1 MSTSETKS
9 PAEERAERLAS
20 LRAQWN
26 NLAGRATLGYLL
38 DEIED
43 VQGELDALPGQV
55 QEYRHRGYCFS
66 RDWEARAQTLK
77 DTWPVRSRDA
87 RRLQRQQVHHL
98 KAQVATIERL
108 TARSVLSERGLDRL
122 ESELD
127 QLESQLSSAETTVRG
142 AYDALGQ
149 QLHQLKAE
157 FGPVEYLLDSLDT
170 ASFDLYPD
178 EVGVAACKA
187 VWISGRDE
195 PEGTLYLMEGRL
207 VFEQREKKAKKKVL
221 FVTTAKEL
229 VQEKLWEA
237 PIGAITEL
245 EAEDKRKFLSKKELL
260 HLRFR
265 DPPPRLAGETTVR
278 LKGTTNEEWSAL
290 IKRVQSGE
298 IESDRI
304 GAESGAREPE
314 TEGPTTPPREIPT
327 KCPSC
332 GARLPAVM
340 KGMREL
346 NCEYCDAVLRL

>member
-20 LRAQWN
+20 LRTRWN
-26 NLAGRATLGYLL
+26 SVAGRATLGYLL

-43 VQGELDALPGQV
+43 TQGEIDTLPGQI
-55 QEYRHRGYCFS
+55 EGYRHRGYCFS
-66 RDWEARAQTLK
+66 RDWEARAQTLQ
-77 DTWPVRSRDA
+77 DIWPARSRDA
-87 RRLQRQQVHHL
+87 RRLQRQQAYQL
-98 KAQVATIERL
+98 KAQVTTVEDL
-108 TARSVLSERGLDRL
+108 TGRTALSERGLDRL
-122 ESELD
+122 QSELD
-127 QLESQLSSAETTVRG
+127 QLESQLSSAESTVRG

-157 FGPVEYLLDSLDT
+157 FQPVEYLLDSLET
-170 ASFDLYPD
+170 ASFDLFPD
-178 EVGVAACKA
+178 EVSVAACKA

-195 PEGTLYLMEGRL
+195 PEGTLFLMEGRL

-237 PIGAITEL
+237 PIGAITEM
-245 EAEDKRKFLSKKELL
+245 EAEDKRKFLAKKELL

-278 LKGTTNEEWSAL
+278 LKGTTNEEWSGL

-298 IESDRI
+298 IESDRA
-304 GAESGAREPE
+304 GTSSGAQEPE
-314 TEGPTTPPREIPT
+314 TGEPAAPPKEIPT

-340 KGMREL
+340 KGMRQL
-346 NCEYCDAVLRL
+346 NCEYCDAVIRL